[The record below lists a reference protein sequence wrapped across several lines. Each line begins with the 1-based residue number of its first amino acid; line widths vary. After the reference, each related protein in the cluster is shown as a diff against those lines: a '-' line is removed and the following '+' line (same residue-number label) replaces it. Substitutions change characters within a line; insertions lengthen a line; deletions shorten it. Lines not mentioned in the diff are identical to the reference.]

1 MTGVNLNFLIN
12 KLSAS
17 EISNQSCS
25 SKIAAVLF
33 FCITSPIFVLVY
45 KSVLQS
51 SFFFDSYFLIRNQ
64 FPSSMYLIIIIIII
78 IIIIRRRRRR
88 RRRRKRRIR
97 IIIKALFILHD
108 ESAYS
113 WC

>member
-1 MTGVNLNFLIN
+1 MLRAQVSVDRSNLNFLIN
-12 KLSAS
+12 KMSAS

-25 SKIAAVLF
+25 SKIGAVLF
-33 FCITSPIFVLVY
+33 FFIASPIFVLVY
-45 KSVLQS
+45 TSVLQS
-51 SFFFDSYFLIRNQ
+51 SFFFDSYFLIRSQ
-64 FPSSMYLIIIIIII
+64 LPSSMYLIIIII
-78 IIIIRRRRRR
+78 
-88 RRRRKRRIR
+88 